1 MPTEGDLQMISKG
14 KRRIG
19 KDDDDDVPIGCGG

>member
-1 MPTEGDLQMISKG
+1 MPTEGGLPIISKG

-19 KDDDDDVPIGCGG
+19 KDDDDNVLIGCGG